1 MKILK
6 YGSTGPNVQL
16 LQLALNRA
24 QNALLDTDGVF
35 GERTRNALIRF
46 QAENGL
52 SADGIAG
59 PQTQA
64 ALRPWYTGVYMHRV
78 RQGDTLWSISRM
90 HGVSLESIVA
100 ANPGID
106 PASLVLGST
115 VKVPLPFSVVP
126 TDIDW
131 SSDLVA
137 YCAEGLPARYPF
149 LKSSVIGSSV
159 MGKPLYALS
168 FGTGANRVVYNAS
181 HHANEWICT
190 PMLFKYIEEL
200 CRAYASGGVI
210 FGQSAAELYRLS
222 TVIFVPAV
230 NPDGIDLVTGAICE
244 GEYFDAARR
253 IAARYPSIPFPSGWK
268 ANIRGVDLNLQYPA
282 GWETARDNK
291 FALGFVSPAPADY
304 VGSAPLVASESRAM
318 YDFTMSVSPALTLSY
333 HSQGR
338 VIYWKYADY
347 EPPRSRQIAES
358 FAAVSGYSV
367 EDTPYASGFAGYKDW
382 FIQNFNRPGYTIE
395 VGLGTNPLPLS
406 QFDGIYSENLGILTY
421 GALATL

>member
-106 PASLVLGST
+106 PANLVLGST

-222 TVIFVPAV
+222 TVIFVPA
-230 NPDGIDLVTGAICE
+230 D
-244 GEYFDAARR
+244 R
-253 IAARYPSIPFPSGWK
+253 K
-268 ANIRGVDLNLQYPA
+268 
-282 GWETARDNK
+282 
-291 FALGFVSPAPADY
+291 
-304 VGSAPLVASESRAM
+304 
-318 YDFTMSVSPALTLSY
+318 SV
-333 HSQGR
+333 
-338 VIYWKYADY
+338 V
-347 EPPRSRQIAES
+347 
-358 FAAVSGYSV
+358 
-367 EDTPYASGFAGYKDW
+367 
-382 FIQNFNRPGYTIE
+382 
-395 VGLGTNPLPLS
+395 
-406 QFDGIYSENLGILTY
+406 
-421 GALATL
+421 

>member
-106 PASLVLGST
+106 PANLVLGST

-126 TDIDW
+126 TDIPWCSALMDYAV
-131 SSDLVA
+131 D
-137 YCAEGLPARYPF
+137 GLTHRYPQ
-149 LKSSVIGSSV
+149 LRAESIGRSVLSRPVWALTAGDGLRRV
-159 MGKPLYALS
+159 LYSA
-168 FGTGANRVVYNAS
+168 A
-181 HHANEWICT
+181 HHANEWITT
-190 PMLFKYIEEL
+190 PLLMKYLETLLHADAAGETVFGYPAEDILF
-200 CRAYASGGVI
+200 RAT
-210 FGQSAAELYRLS
+210 LTL
-222 TVIFVPAV
+222 VPLV
-230 NPDGIDLVTGAICE
+230 DPDGVDLVTGALPE
-244 GEYFDAARR
+244 GEAKERAAA
-253 IAARYPSIPFPSGWK
+253 IAADFPAIPYPDGWK
-268 ANIRGVDLNLQYPA
+268 ANIAGVDLNLQYPA
-282 GWETARDNK
+282 GWDTARAIK
-291 FALGFVSPAPADY
+291 FAQGYDRPAPRDF
-304 VGSAPLVASESRAM
+304 VGDAPLTAPESAALAA
-318 YDFTMSVSPALTLSY
+318 FTEALDPALVLAY
-333 HSQGR
+333 HTQGN
-338 VIYWKYADY
+338 VIYWKYLNF
-347 EPPRSRQIAES
+347 EPEGSRALAEQ
-358 FAAVSGYSV
+358 FAAVSGYAY

-382 FIQNFNRPGYTIE
+382 FIQNFDRPGYTIE
-395 VGLGTNPLPLS
+395 CGLGENPLPLS
-406 QFDGIYSENLGILTY
+406 QFESIWSANLGILTLA
-421 GALATL
+421 ALGI